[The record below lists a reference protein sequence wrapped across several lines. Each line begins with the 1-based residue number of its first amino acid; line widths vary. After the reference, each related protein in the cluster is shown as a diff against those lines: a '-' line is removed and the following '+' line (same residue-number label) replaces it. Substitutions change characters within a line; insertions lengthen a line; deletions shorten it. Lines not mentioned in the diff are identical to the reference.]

1 MHANKGNLMKII
13 ILTIL
18 IAISSQSYGEVIY
31 KTIPG
36 TPFKDITEPVM
47 VIDKNIIYKPIPGTN
62 MKDITEPLMIID
74 KGGIYPTIPGTT
86 LRDYSITPQFVIE

>member
-1 MHANKGNLMKII
+1 MNKL
-13 ILTIL
+13 LVIL
-18 IAISSQSYGEVIY
+18 ILLNISISVHAETIY

-47 VIDKNIIYKPIPGTN
+47 AIEKGVIYKTIPNTPY
-62 MKDITEPLMIID
+62 KDPTEPIMIID

-86 LRDYSITPQFVIE
+86 IRDYSQMPGYVIE

>member
-1 MHANKGNLMKII
+1 MKYK
-13 ILTIL
+13 LTI
-18 IAISSQSYGEVIY
+18 AITLLSCNLNSEVIY

-74 KGGIYPTIPGTT
+74 KGNIYPTIPGTT
-86 LRDYSITPQFVIE
+86 LRDYSATPQFVIE

>member
-1 MHANKGNLMKII
+1 MKYK
-13 ILTIL
+13 LTIA
-18 IAISSQSYGEVIY
+18 IALLSWNLHSEVIY

-36 TPFKDITEPVM
+36 TSFKDITEPVM
-47 VIDKNIIYKPIPGTN
+47 VIDNHIIYKPIPGTS

-86 LRDYSITPQFVIE
+86 LRDYSVTPQFVIE

>member
-1 MHANKGNLMKII
+1 VRKH
-13 ILTIL
+13 L
-18 IAISSQSYGEVIY
+18 IFLVICFDISAETIY

-47 VIDKNIIYKPIPGTN
+47 VIDKNVIYKTIPGTPY
-62 MKDITEPLMIID
+62 KDITEPVMIID

-86 LRDYSITPQFVIE
+86 IRDYSEMPGFVIE

>member
-1 MHANKGNLMKII
+1 MKFKLMVAIYLLSSNLN
-13 ILTIL
+13 
-18 IAISSQSYGEVIY
+18 SEVIY
-31 KTIPG
+31 KAIPG

-74 KGGIYPTIPGTT
+74 KGVIYPTITGTT
-86 LRDYSITPQFVIE
+86 LRDYSITPEFIIE

>member
-1 MHANKGNLMKII
+1 MKK
-13 ILTIL
+13 LIL
-18 IAISSQSYGEVIY
+18 IFLSLLCISISVHAETIY

-47 VIDKNIIYKPIPGTN
+47 VIENNVIYKTIPNTPY
-62 MKDITEPLMIID
+62 KDPTEPIMVID

-86 LRDYSITPQFVIE
+86 IRDYSQMPGYVIE